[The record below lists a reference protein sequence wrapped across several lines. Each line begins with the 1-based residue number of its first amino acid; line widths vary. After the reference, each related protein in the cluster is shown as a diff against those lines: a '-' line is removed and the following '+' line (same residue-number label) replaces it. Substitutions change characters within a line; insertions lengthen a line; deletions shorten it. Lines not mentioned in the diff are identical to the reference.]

1 MKRTFITLFVVAV
14 SAGLV
19 PMVAKRYT
27 AVVHADEDGLVGT
40 WLITVNVNTPPGAPP
55 FSFND
60 YIAFQKGGTLTATST
75 AFNSHTSEV
84 LAGPLGVDTSDGY
97 GVWAADEDGAFRVTF
112 NRFLFAGVNNSATAL
127 YGSFSQGQNIGTDT
141 VEAIGTVHGD
151 TVTGQFT
158 TQFSKL
164 DGGVVF
170 PGRGTF
176 SGTRIKI
183 EPLAQ

>member
-1 MKRTFITLFVVAV
+1 MKRTFITLFVVAAI
-14 SAGLV
+14 AGLFL
-19 PMVAKRYT
+19 MVAKRSAT
-27 AVVHADEDGLVGT
+27 VVRADGNGLVGT

-60 YIAFQKGGTLTATST
+60 YIAFQEGGTLTATST

-97 GVWAADEDGAFRVTF
+97 GVWAGDGDGAIRVTF
-112 NRFLFAGVNNSATAL
+112 NRFLFAGANNSATAL

-141 VEAIGTVHGD
+141 VEAVGTVRGD

-170 PGRGTF
+170 PGSGTF

-183 EPLAQ
+183 KPLAQ